1 MALFNQLLDAQKQFQ
16 LQLLAKAG
24 VVGVAVGYR
33 DVKGQLTDELVL
45 VALVEQKKPKDMLT
59 PDDLV
64 PEEIQGAKTDVIEI
78 GVVRAQNISPRDKW
92 RPVMPGGISIG
103 HYKVTAG
110 TLGVMVKDRTT
121 GDRLILSN
129 NHVLA
134 NSNDAFVGDP
144 ILQPG
149 AVDRGQLPA
158 DIIGRLE
165 RFVPLRYVGD
175 PVTPPIITSPPPVPT
190 QPPAP
195 KPTQPPAPTPTQPPL
210 PFDPTPTPTQPPT
223 GGTNPTPTQPPTG
236 GTNPTPTQP
245 PDTSTP
251 PTPPPASNNSCDIA
265 SVVANVG
272 NALAKFNGSDKR
284 LVVQSVRE
292 QSTVPFNNPSAAT
305 TLAQQATVA
314 ENRMDCALA
323 RPVNAAMF
331 SDEIRNIGRIVGIKP
346 PQLGMRVRKTGR
358 TTDTTRGTITLLNA
372 TIDVGYNTAKG
383 PRTARF
389 TGQIICTGMSQ
400 GGDSGSLM
408 VDDASQYAVGL
419 LFAGS
424 GTATIFTPIDRV
436 LAQLNVTF

>member
-33 DVKGQLTDELVL
+33 DVKGQPTDELVL

-59 PDDLV
+59 PEDLV
-64 PEEIQGAKTDVIEI
+64 PEEIQGAKTDVMEI
-78 GVVRAQNISPRDKW
+78 GIVRAQNISPRDKW
-92 RPVMPGGISIG
+92 RPMLPGGISIG

-134 NSNDAFVGDP
+134 NSNDAFIGDP
-144 ILQPG
+144 IIQPG
-149 AVDRGQLPA
+149 AVDKGQLPA
-158 DIIGRLE
+158 DIVGRLE

-175 PVTPPIITSPPPVPT
+175 PVTPPIITSPPVPT
-190 QPPAP
+190 QPPTP

-210 PFDPTPTPTQPPT
+210 PFDPTQPPT
-223 GGTNPTPTQPPTG
+223 GGTNPTPTPTQPPA
-236 GTNPTPTQP
+236 PTPNPTQP
-245 PDTSTP
+245 PDTGTPPVTP
-251 PTPPPASNNSCDIA
+251 PTSNTSCDIA
-265 SVVANVG
+265 NVVANVG
-272 NALAKFNGSDKR
+272 NALAKWNGSDKR

-292 QSTVPFNNPSAAT
+292 QATVPLNNPAAAT
-305 TLAQQATVA
+305 TLAQQTTVA

-331 SDEIRNIGRIVGIKP
+331 SDEIRNIGRIIGIKP
-346 PQLGMRVRKTGR
+346 PQLGMKVRKTGR

-372 TIDVGYNTAKG
+372 TIDVGYNTLKG

-400 GGDSGSLM
+400 GGDSGSLI
-408 VDDASQYAVGL
+408 VEDGSQYAVGL